1 VTAPTAAPAAG
12 AVVLPALRA
21 APQSATDRFAF
32 AAMLDSLP
40 GAAAK
45 AGSAAAEEG
54 SRTSNDARQGEAP
67 QPDGRPMLGGGA
79 FLSGLSF
86 ALPSALATDE
96 PAAAAVDPPA
106 SMKGA
111 SLGANGA
118 AAATVEPVKPVAARL
133 TGERAFHLAL
143 ATSALVGAGPPMTDA
158 PSFAPAPAAGESGN
172 RAPASSP
179 LASLPMQAGGL
190 AHKAASSEV
199 SVSSADDSPS
209 PGAAPAT
216 TRAPAPVAPRGAGS
230 STNPPVSPVPATA
243 QDPVRGGRKAEAA
256 AAPSVPR
263 AASPAAAS
271 AKAEPSGKAANGVAP
286 DPAASAG
293 QPAPQASPFGAPPA
307 PSGAAGPSFG
317 PFDAPAAGDVAPR
330 ASAPAAQALAAP
342 PVKEIDVDLSPAGLE
357 DVSMTMRLAGDR
369 LSVVIHAASSQT
381 AGSIEGARDAIADRL
396 AAIGQPLDSLIVR
409 QTGANTDANANGYG
423 ASSDE
428 GSTSGESQ
436 AGSAGGQDGSGDA
449 GSSRRGAGRDRGF

>member
-1 VTAPTAAPAAG
+1 MTAPAAAPAAG
-12 AVVLPALRA
+12 AVILPALRA
-21 APQSATDRFAF
+21 APQPATDRFAF

-67 QPDGRPMLGGGA
+67 SGQPGGHPMLGDGA
-79 FLSGLSF
+79 FLSGLPF

-96 PAAAAVDPPA
+96 PKAAAVDPPG

-111 SLGANGA
+111 SLATSGASV
-118 AAATVEPVKPVAARL
+118 AATVEPAKPVAARL

-143 ATSALVGAGPPMTDA
+143 ATSALVGAGPPTIDA
-158 PSFAPAPAAGESGN
+158 PSFAPAPAAGEIGN
-172 RAPASSP
+172 GAPAPSLLAP
-179 LASLPMQAGGL
+179 LPKQGRGPTLL
-190 AHKAASSEV
+190 AAPTAQ
-199 SVSSADDSPS
+199 SVSLSPADALPS
-209 PGAAPAT
+209 QGAAPA
-216 TRAPAPVAPRGAGS
+216 APRGPGPPANPTGS
-230 STNPPVSPVPATA
+230 PMRATA
-243 QDPVRGGRKAEAA
+243 QDPVRFGWKAEVA

-263 AASPAAAS
+263 VAGPAAPS
-271 AKAEPSGKAANGVAP
+271 AKAEPNEKAADGGSP

-293 QPAPQASPFGAPPA
+293 QPAPQGSVFGAPPA
-307 PSGAAGPSFG
+307 PSAMGPSFG
-317 PFDAPAAGDVAPR
+317 PFDAATAGDVAPR
-330 ASAPAAQALAAP
+330 LSAPAAAPAPAAT
-342 PVKEIDVDLSPAGLE
+342 PVKEIDVDLSPSGLE

-369 LSVVIHAASSQT
+369 LSVVIRAASSQT

-409 QTGANTDANANGYG
+409 QTGANADANANGYG
-423 ASSDE
+423 ASADE
-428 GSTSGESQ
+428 GSTSGEGQ

>member
-1 VTAPTAAPAAG
+1 MTAPTAAPAAG

-21 APQSATDRFAF
+21 APQPATDRFAF

-67 QPDGRPMLGGGA
+67 SGQPDGRPMLGDGA
-79 FLSGLSF
+79 FLSGLPF

-96 PAAAAVDPPA
+96 PAAAVVDPPA

-143 ATSALVGAGPPMTDA
+143 ATSAFVGAGASPAAGPPMTDA

-172 RAPASSP
+172 GAPASSP

-216 TRAPAPVAPRGAGS
+216 TKALAPVAPRGARS
-230 STNPPVSPVPATA
+230 STNPPVSPIPATA

-263 AASPAAAS
+263 AASPAARLGQGR
-271 AKAEPSGKAANGVAP
+271 AE
-286 DPAASAG
+286 
-293 QPAPQASPFGAPPA
+293 
-307 PSGAAGPSFG
+307 
-317 PFDAPAAGDVAPR
+317 
-330 ASAPAAQALAAP
+330 
-342 PVKEIDVDLSPAGLE
+342 
-357 DVSMTMRLAGDR
+357 
-369 LSVVIHAASSQT
+369 
-381 AGSIEGARDAIADRL
+381 
-396 AAIGQPLDSLIVR
+396 R
-409 QTGANTDANANGYG
+409 Q
-423 ASSDE
+423 
-428 GSTSGESQ
+428 
-436 AGSAGGQDGSGDA
+436 GG
-449 GSSRRGAGRDRGF
+449 